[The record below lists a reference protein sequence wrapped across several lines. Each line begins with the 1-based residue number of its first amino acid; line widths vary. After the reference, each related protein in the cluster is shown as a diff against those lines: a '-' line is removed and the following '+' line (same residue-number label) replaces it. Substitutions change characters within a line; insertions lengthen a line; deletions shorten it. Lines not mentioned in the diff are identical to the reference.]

1 MGKSDLLKDSMKSG
15 LDGLL
20 SSTKKSPQKKEATPL
35 KTEKEPA
42 VHCNFVIDKS
52 VHTRMKFLAIE
63 KNMSLRDIVNEAM
76 KEYLETKEYAVIPE
90 EDLLEQAEPEVAERL
105 ILKRDLRKAAI
116 ARMAANDEGRIFR
129 CDI

>member
-1 MGKSDLLKDSMKSG
+1 MGKSNLLKDSMKSG

-76 KEYLETKEYAVIPE
+76 KEYLEKTVSEGMFLASRSFKSVTSVSTLCRYV
-90 EDLLEQAEPEVAERL
+90 LLH
-105 ILKRDLRKAAI
+105 ISH
-116 ARMAANDEGRIFR
+116 
-129 CDI
+129 

>member
-20 SSTKKSPQKKEATPL
+20 SSTKKSPQKKETTSV

-52 VHTRMKFLAIE
+52 VFIR
-63 KNMSLRDIVNEAM
+63 V
-76 KEYLETKEYAVIPE
+76 
-90 EDLLEQAEPEVAERL
+90 
-105 ILKRDLRKAAI
+105 
-116 ARMAANDEGRIFR
+116 
-129 CDI
+129 